1 MKGLLILGGN
11 IMKASELL
19 AKVQA
24 GESVPCNT
32 CGGEIPAEEIG
43 RIAFKL
49 GKLAPR
55 MENAQVGSI
64 VCVQCQRNDPD
75 IKVEP
80 RGPDVKFVGGD

>member
-1 MKGLLILGGN
+1 
-11 IMKASELL
+11 MKASELL

-64 VCVQCQRNDPD
+64 VCMQCQRNDPD
-75 IKVEP
+75 IKVDP
-80 RGPDVKFVGGD
+80 RGPDVKFVSGD